1 MFTNAMCFLG
11 PKFFT
16 SNAMCSLGP
25 KSSTTSSMCFLGLDW
40 AEILKEKD
48 LFQNAV
54 FSED

>member
-16 SNAMCSLGP
+16 FSAMCSLGP
-25 KSSTTSSMCFLGLDW
+25 KSSTTSSTCFLGLDW
-40 AEILKEKD
+40 AEILKKKD